1 MERVIR
7 TLFGRIQRYLTAKQT
22 NKFTPVLQD
31 IVRSYNE
38 TVHSSTNQKPNSVT
52 KDTEQDLWEY
62 AYKAYLKRPTSVVP
76 KSRFQQG
83 QKVRIS
89 KFKQLFTKG
98 NFKTIKHYS
107 LNNSKQTKN

>member
-1 MERVIR
+1 M
-7 TLFGRIQRYLTAKQT
+7 FGKIQRYLTSKQT

-38 TVHSSTNQKPNSVT
+38 TVHSTTNKKPNSVS
-52 KDTEQDLWEY
+52 KDNEQEVWEY
-62 AYKAYLKRPTSVVP
+62 VYKEYLKRPSSVIP
-76 KSRFQQG
+76 KSRFRQG

-98 NFKTIKHYS
+98 NIHNHQLVQLIT
-107 LNNSKQTKN
+107 QQ